1 MITFYDYLNIAF
13 YFAFV
18 IGMGIYFARQ
28 SKDTSDYFRGGGVL
42 PWWVTGAGAWMS
54 AFSAWTFTGAAGKIY
69 QTGPYV
75 LLLYYGNLAA
85 LVGLLLF
92 TCYRFRRL
100 RVVTPFEAVRLR
112 FGPGMQ
118 QFYTWIRL
126 PVAVIFTCMMLN
138 AVGIF
143 MSAVFGVDLTLT
155 IIALGALVTFVS
167 LLGGSF
173 AVAASDFVQ
182 MLLVVTVTFAVAFL
196 ALAQPAVGGVSG
208 LVERVPPTH
217 FAWGQI
223 ARPGFILAWFLAM
236 TLNNIFAQ
244 NSLSDERATKYLMA
258 RSDRH
263 ARLMLIIPLVG
274 TLITP
279 LVWIIPPMAAAVTHP
294 DIGTLF
300 PQLRHPEEAAF
311 LLTAHDVLPRG
322 MLGLLVCG
330 IFAATLTHSDAIL
343 NQGAGMLI
351 RNFYLPVVN
360 PNCPE
365 KKLLVLS
372 KLATAGLGVAVIS
385 LAVLVGKYRSLGLF
399 DLLNQLG
406 IALLLPL
413 ALPAC
418 LGLFFKRTPWW
429 SAWTTVALGLAVSFV
444 ATFTL
449 TPAMIPWLPANLLA
463 EENVVFFNIA
473 TVALGSTIPVAW
485 FFFTS
490 LFYERSTP
498 AYKASVEEFF
508 QRLATPIPDVVTSA
522 APENR
527 AFPRAI
533 GRCCLLFGGFV
544 ALFAVLP
551 NPLRGRLC
559 FLACGGAMLAIGA
572 LLWWCYRP
580 VRESGSATCRP
591 ARRRRQLDESRK
603 IK

>member
-1 MITFYDYLNIAF
+1 MINRYDYLNIAF

-18 IGMGIYFARQ
+18 VAVGVFFARK
-28 SKDTSDYFRGGGVL
+28 SKNTSDYFRGGGVL

-75 LLLYYGNLAA
+75 LLLYYSNVAA
-85 LVGLLLF
+85 LFVLLGF

-126 PVAVIFTCMMLN
+126 PVSVIFACMMLN

-155 IIALGALVTFVS
+155 LIALGTLVTLVS

-182 MLLVVTVTFAVAFL
+182 MLIVVTVTVTVTVRAL
-196 ALAQPAVGGVSG
+196 ALPAIGGAAG
-208 LVERVPPTH
+208 LVEKVPPLH
-217 FAWGQI
+217 FAWGEI
-223 ARPGFILAWFLAM
+223 ARPEFIVLWFVAL

-244 NSLSDERATKYLMA
+244 NSLSDERATKYMMA

-263 ARLMLIIPLVG
+263 ARLMLIIPIVG
-274 TLITP
+274 TIVTP
-279 LVWIIPPMAAAVTHP
+279 LLWIIPPMVASVLHP
-294 DIGTLF
+294 DIATLF
-300 PQLRHPEEAAF
+300 PKLRYPQEAAF
-311 LLTAHDVLPRG
+311 LLTAHEVLPQG

-360 PNCPE
+360 PNCSE

-372 KLATAGLGVAVIS
+372 KLATAGFGVAVVA

-413 ALPAC
+413 AIPAC
-418 LGLFFKRTPWW
+418 LGMFFKRTPWW
-429 SAWTTVALGLAVSFV
+429 SAWTTVLIGLGVSYLV
-444 ATFTL
+444 TFTL
-449 TPAMIPWLPANLLA
+449 KPAMLGWFSGFAGPLKPEESIALVNIVTVFIGLA
-463 EENVVFFNIA
+463 
-473 TVALGSTIPVAW
+473 LPVAW
-485 FFFTS
+485 FFCTS

-498 AYKASVEEFF
+498 EYKAAVENFF
-508 QRLATPIPDVVTSA
+508 ARLRTPLSDVGHDV
-522 APENR
+522 PENR
-527 AFPRAI
+527 TFPRSI
-533 GRCCLLFGGFV
+533 GRLCLLYGGFV
-544 ALFAVLP
+544 ALFAVIP
-551 NPLRGRLC
+551 NPLGGRLC
-559 FLACGGAMLAIGA
+559 FIGCGGVMLLIGA
-572 LLWWCYRP
+572 LLSWCYRP
-580 VRESGSATCRP
+580 TP
-591 ARRRRQLDESRK
+591 AADVAARS
-603 IK
+603 

>member
-1 MITFYDYLNIAF
+1 MINRYDYLNIAF

-18 IGMGIYFARQ
+18 LAVGLFFARR
-28 SKDTSDYFRGGGVL
+28 SKNTSDYFRGGGAL

-54 AFSAWTFTGAAGKIY
+54 AFSAWTFTGAAGKIF

-75 LLLYYGNLAA
+75 LLLYYSNVTA
-85 LVGLLLF
+85 LLLILFF

-126 PVAVIFTCMMLN
+126 PISVIFACMMLN

-155 IIALGALVTFVS
+155 LVVLGSLVTFVS

-182 MLLVVTVTFAVAFL
+182 MLIVVSVTVVIAVL
-196 ALAQPAVGGVSG
+196 ALAHPAIGGVSG
-208 LVERVPPTH
+208 LIAKVPPVH
-217 FAWGQI
+217 FAWGEI
-223 ARPGFILAWFLAM
+223 ARPEFIALWFLAL

-244 NSLSDERATKYLMA
+244 NSLSDERATKYMMA

-263 ARLMLIIPLVG
+263 ARLMLIIPIVG
-274 TLITP
+274 TLATP
-279 LVWIIPPMAAAVTHP
+279 LIWIVPPMVASVLHP
-294 DIGTLF
+294 DIAALF
-300 PQLRHPEEAAF
+300 PNLRYPQEAAF
-311 LLTAHDVLPRG
+311 LLTAHDVLPQG

-360 PNCPE
+360 PNCSE

-372 KLATAGLGVAVIS
+372 KLATLGFGCAVVG
-385 LAVLVGKYRSLGLF
+385 LAVVVGKYRSLGLF

-413 ALPAC
+413 AIPAC
-418 LGLFFKRTPWW
+418 LGMFFKRTPWW
-429 SAWTTVALGLAVSFV
+429 SAWTTVLIGFAVSYV
-444 ATFTL
+444 MTFTL
-449 TPAMIPWLPANLLA
+449 RPAAAAWIPGLGGPLKP
-463 EENVVFFNIA
+463 EEAIAFVNIA
-473 TVALGSTIPVAW
+473 TVFVGLAVPIAW

-490 LFYERSTP
+490 LFYERSTVN
-498 AYKASVEEFF
+498 YKATVEEFF
-508 QRLATPIPDVVTSA
+508 GRLRTPLSDVGHDL
-522 APENR
+522 PENR
-527 AFPRAI
+527 SFPRAI
-533 GRCCLLFGGFV
+533 GRLCLGYGAFV
-544 ALFAVLP
+544 TLFAAIP
-551 NPLRGRLC
+551 NSPRGRLC
-559 FLACGGAMLAIGA
+559 FVACGGFMLIIGG
-572 LLWWCYRP
+572 LLSWCYRVQRSAKP
-580 VRESGSATCRP
+580 VT
-591 ARRRRQLDESRK
+591 
-603 IK
+603 

>member
-1 MITFYDYLNIAF
+1 MITAYDYLNIAF

-18 IGMGIYFARQ
+18 AGVGFYFARR
-28 SKDTSDYFRGGGVL
+28 SKDTSDYFRGGGLL

-69 QTGPYV
+69 QNGPYV
-75 LLLYYGNLAA
+75 LVLYYGNL
-85 LVGLLLF
+85 VGLFAILFF

-118 QFYTWIRL
+118 QFYTWLRL
-126 PVAVIFTCMMLN
+126 PVSVIFTCMMLN

-143 MSAVFGVDLTLT
+143 MSAVFGVNLTLT
-155 IIALGALVTFVS
+155 LVTLGTLVTLVS

-182 MLLVVTVTFAVAFL
+182 MLLVVTVTLAVAVL
-196 ALAQPAVGGVSG
+196 ALAQPAIGGVSG
-208 LVERVPPTH
+208 LMAKVPAVH
-217 FAWGQI
+217 FEWGQI
-223 ARPGFILAWFLAM
+223 ARPGFIVFWFLAM
-236 TLNNIFAQ
+236 TVNSLLVQ
-244 NSLSDERATKYLMA
+244 NSLSDERATKYMMA

-263 ARLMLIIPLVG
+263 ARLMLIIPIVG
-274 TLITP
+274 TIITP
-279 LVWIIPPMAAAVTHP
+279 LLWIIPPMVAAVRHP
-294 DIGTLF
+294 DIATLF

-311 LLTAHDVLPRG
+311 LLTAHDVLPQG

-351 RNFYLPVVN
+351 RNFYLPVIN
-360 PNCPE
+360 PHCPE
-365 KKLLVLS
+365 KKLLMLS
-372 KLATAGLGVAVIS
+372 KVATAGFGVAVIA

-413 ALPAC
+413 ALPAG
-418 LGLFFKRTPWW
+418 LGMFFKRTPWW
-429 SAWTTVALGLAVSFV
+429 SAWTTVVIGLAVSYV
-444 ATFTL
+444 VTFIFK
-449 TPAMIPWLPANLLA
+449 PAMFPWLPATLKP
-463 EENVVFFNIA
+463 EEATVFYNIA
-473 TVALGSTIPVAW
+473 TVALGATIPVAW

-498 AYKASVEEFF
+498 EYKASVEEFF
-508 QRLATPIPDVVTSA
+508 RRLATPLPDVSDTTA
-522 APENR
+522 ENQT
-527 AFPRAI
+527 FPRAI

-544 ALFAVLP
+544 SLFVLVP
-551 NPLRGRLC
+551 NSLRGRLC
-559 FLACGGAMLAIGA
+559 FVACGGVMMLVGA
-572 LLWWCYRP
+572 LLVRLHPQPAP
-580 VRESGSATCRP
+580 VAPPR
-591 ARRRRQLDESRK
+591 
-603 IK
+603 

>member
-1 MITFYDYLNIAF
+1 MINRYDYLNIAF

-18 IGMGIYFARQ
+18 IAVGVFFAKK
-28 SKDTSDYFRGGGVL
+28 SKNTSDYFRGGGVL

-75 LLLYYGNLAA
+75 LLLYYSNVAA
-85 LVGLLLF
+85 LFVLLGF

-126 PVAVIFTCMMLN
+126 PVSIIFAGMMLN

-155 IIALGALVTFVS
+155 LIALGTLVTLVS

-182 MLLVVTVTFAVAFL
+182 MLIVVTVTVTISIR
-196 ALAQPAVGGVSG
+196 ALTLPAIGGAAG
-208 LVERVPPTH
+208 LVEKVPPLH
-217 FAWGQI
+217 FAWGEI
-223 ARPGFILAWFLAM
+223 ARPEFIVLWFVAL

-244 NSLSDERATKYLMA
+244 NSLSDERATKYMMA

-263 ARLMLIIPLVG
+263 ARLMLIIPIVG
-274 TLITP
+274 MIVTP
-279 LVWIIPPMAAAVTHP
+279 LLWIIPPMVASVLHP
-294 DIGTLF
+294 DIATLF
-300 PQLRHPEEAAF
+300 PKLRYPQEAAF
-311 LLTAHDVLPRG
+311 LLTAHEVLPQG

-360 PNCPE
+360 PNCSE

-372 KLATAGLGVAVIS
+372 KLATAGFGVAVVA
-385 LAVLVGKYRSLGLF
+385 LAVVVGKYRSLGLF

-413 ALPAC
+413 AIPAC

-429 SAWTTVALGLAVSFV
+429 SAWTTVLIGLGVSYLV
-444 ATFTL
+444 TFTL
-449 TPAMIPWLPANLLA
+449 KPAMLA
-463 EENVVFFNIA
+463 WFSGFAGPLKPEESIALVNIVTVF
-473 TVALGSTIPVAW
+473 VGLALPVAW
-485 FFFTS
+485 FVFTS
-490 LFYERSTP
+490 LFYQRSTP
-498 AYKASVEEFF
+498 EYKAGVEEFF
-508 QRLATPIPDVVTSA
+508 ARLRTPLSDVGHDV
-522 APENR
+522 PENR
-527 AFPRAI
+527 TFPRSI
-533 GRCCLLFGGFV
+533 GRLCLLYGGFV
-544 ALFAVLP
+544 ALFALIP
-551 NPLRGRLC
+551 NPLGGRLC
-559 FLACGGAMLAIGA
+559 FIGCGGVMLLIGA
-572 LLWWCYRP
+572 LLSWCYRP
-580 VRESGSATCRP
+580 TSAAVAVGR
-591 ARRRRQLDESRK
+591 
-603 IK
+603 

>member
-1 MITFYDYLNIAF
+1 MITGYDYLNIAF

-18 IGMGIYFARQ
+18 TGVGFYFARR
-28 SKDTSDYFRGGGVL
+28 SKDTSDYFRGGGQL

-75 LLLYYGNLAA
+75 LVLYYGNLA
-85 LVGLLLF
+85 GLFAILWF

-118 QFYTWIRL
+118 QFYTWLRL
-126 PVAVIFTCMMLN
+126 PVSVIFTCMMLN

-143 MSAVFGVDLTLT
+143 MSAVFGVNLTLT
-155 IIALGALVTFVS
+155 LVTLGTLVTLVS

-182 MLLVVTVTFAVAFL
+182 MLLVVTVTLAVAVL
-196 ALAQPAVGGVSG
+196 ALAEPSIGGVSG
-208 LVERVPPTH
+208 LVAKVPAVH

-223 ARPGFILAWFLAM
+223 ARPGFIAFWFLAM
-236 TLNNIFAQ
+236 TVNSLFVQ
-244 NSLSDERATKYLMA
+244 NSLSDERAAKYMMA

-263 ARLMLIIPLVG
+263 ARLMLIIPIVG
-274 TLITP
+274 TIVTP
-279 LVWIIPPMAAAVTHP
+279 LLWIIPPMVAAVRHP
-294 DIGTLF
+294 DIAALF

-311 LLTAHDVLPRG
+311 LLTAHDVLPQG

-330 IFAATLTHSDAIL
+330 IFAATLTHADAIL

-351 RNFYLPVVN
+351 RNFYLPVIN
-360 PNCPE
+360 PHCPE
-365 KKLLVLS
+365 KKLLLLS
-372 KLATAGLGVAVIS
+372 KVATAGFGVAVVG
-385 LAVLVGKYRSLGLF
+385 LAVIVGKYRSLGLF

-406 IALLLPL
+406 IGLLLPL

-418 LGLFFKRTPWW
+418 LGMFFKRTPWW
-429 SAWTTVALGLAVSFV
+429 SAWTTVVIGLAVSYV
-444 ATFTL
+444 VTFL
-449 TPAMIPWLPANLLA
+449 FKPAMFPWLPATLKP
-463 EENVVFFNIA
+463 EETTVFYNIA
-473 TVALGSTIPVAW
+473 TVALGATIPVAW

-498 AYKASVEEFF
+498 EYKASVEEFF
-508 QRLATPIPDVVTSA
+508 RRLATPLPDVRDDTA
-522 APENR
+522 ENQ

-544 ALFAVLP
+544 ALFVLVP
-551 NPLRGRLC
+551 NSLRGRLC
-559 FLACGGAMLAIGA
+559 FVACGGGMLLVGA
-572 LLWWCYRP
+572 LLMRLHP
-580 VRESGSATCRP
+580 RP
-591 ARRRRQLDESRK
+591 APVAPPA
-603 IK
+603 